1 MTVVERGK
9 AKEAVCFSALI
20 AGLFAVAGPA
30 HAEEAIRA
38 DYLCKGRFD
47 ATAVTAFFFN
57 QSPSEVVLVM
67 GEGARRLPQ
76 AMSASGARYA
86 SGTETFWIKGDSATW
101 QLGKAPASSCNVKP
115 PAR

>member
-1 MTVVERGK
+1 MKVGLGLAVVGVVL
-9 AKEAVCFSALI
+9 AGAAGSAR
-20 AGLFAVAGPA
+20 
-30 HAEEAIRA
+30 AEEAVRA

-47 ATAVTAFFFN
+47 ATPVTAFFFN
-57 QSPSEVVLVM
+57 QSPSEVVLVV

-101 QLGKAPASSCNVKP
+101 QLGKAPAYSCDVKP